1 MFSSEWC
8 PLDVLGVFVDPIARV
23 ALPIAGRES
32 VAVPDVAGKL
42 DVSTPAVYR
51 RTEPL
56 VDPNPRDEHRRIDR
70 HGTEHGE
77 YETKLDEV
85 TFAVEDGNC
94 TVDVRVDRNL
104 TDDLESVGARP
115 GTGKPAVR
123 TRGPRV
129 DR

>member
-1 MFSSEWC
+1 MSSSEWC
-8 PLDVLGVFVDPIARV
+8 PLGALDVLGDPIARV

-32 VAVPDVAGKL
+32 VAVPDVAEKL

-56 VDPNPRDEHRRIDR
+56 VEANPRNGYRRIDR
-70 HGTEHGE
+70 HDNEHEE

-85 TFAVEDGNC
+85 IFTVEDGSR

-104 TDDLESVGARP
+104 TDDFESVGAGP
-115 GTGKPAVR
+115 GPGKPAVR
-123 TRGPRV
+123 VRGPQV
-129 DR
+129 DQ